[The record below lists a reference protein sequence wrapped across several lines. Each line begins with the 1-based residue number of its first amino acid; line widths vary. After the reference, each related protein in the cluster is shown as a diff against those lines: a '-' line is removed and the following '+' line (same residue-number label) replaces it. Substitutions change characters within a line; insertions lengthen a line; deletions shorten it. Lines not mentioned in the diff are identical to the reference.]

1 MSRNGTSAEQRG
13 FTIRAPGRGGNSV
26 ASCGLCDITGVVRG
40 VVRTLWHLVD
50 SVILR
55 GLLEG

>member
-1 MSRNGTSAEQRG
+1 M
-13 FTIRAPGRGGNSV
+13 
-26 ASCGLCDITGVVRG
+26 ASCGLCDIRGVVRG
-40 VVRTLWHLVD
+40 VERTLWHLVD

>member
-1 MSRNGTSAEQRG
+1 M
-13 FTIRAPGRGGNSV
+13 
-26 ASCGLCDITGVVRG
+26 ASCGLCDIKGVVRG

>member
-1 MSRNGTSAEQRG
+1 M
-13 FTIRAPGRGGNSV
+13 

-55 GLLEG
+55 GLLGG